1 MIEVEKKFTPDDN
14 ELKLLLDGAESLGD
28 KFVHD
33 VYYDYPDYTLLKKD
47 IRLRNRNGSF
57 ELKIGKSAGVSVEL
71 ENEKEIASYFNFA
84 INKDFEEFIK
94 KSLVPIMEYSNNR
107 KKFKKE
113 GFNID
118 VDDMSFGYKMC
129 EIELIVDNE
138 EEVKDAEDKIIE
150 FVKRFGFENKK
161 ALTKRKAYF
170 KMVKPEVYKE
180 LYGDN

>member
-1 MIEVEKKFTPDDN
+1 
-14 ELKLLLDGAESLGD
+14 
-28 KFVHD
+28 
-33 VYYDYPDYTLLKKD
+33 
-47 IRLRNRNGSF
+47 
-57 ELKIGKSAGVSVEL
+57 
-71 ENEKEIASYFNFA
+71 
-84 INKDFEEFIK
+84 
-94 KSLVPIMEYSNNR
+94 MEYSNNR